1 MHLGRFGVLHRLWLL
16 ALCLC
21 CACGAAR
28 AQAPL
33 TIGWYATAP
42 FQSEG
47 PSGLTGLDI
56 QMVRAI
62 AAQAGHSLAFS
73 RIGYP
78 ELMRDIATGRRDLAS
93 GVAWTPGRAAAGRMS
108 MAYRQDVNVLIQRRG
123 GVHLMGGDAAGL
135 LAHLRVTGFRI
146 GVIEGYSYGDPVLDA
161 WLDDPARGAQVRR
174 SGDDA
179 TNLRLLLAGEIDGF
193 LAERLGAATLVAA
206 SATPRA
212 VEENRHLRL
221 SIPLHLMFSRQ
232 VPLETVA
239 AFDAAIAAL
248 KADGTLDRIAARFR
262 APVLL
267 GLTLNS
273 GWFFVLEVIGTLA
286 AALSGY
292 LAARAG
298 RYSLFGAL
306 VLALAAAVGGGILRD
321 LLVARH
327 PLGVISSPIY
337 LQLVLGMVVLAY
349 LLGRLVA
356 ALPRLTPI
364 TLRGAWRDQLFDLAD
379 AMGLAAFTVV
389 GVTVAVGV
397 GATPLWL
404 WGPLLGAIT
413 GAGGGIIRDII
424 RGGGDVPN
432 LKTGF
437 YGEVA
442 VIWSIFLSFW
452 LEWRS
457 AVIER
462 EEVLLAVLVTVAGG
476 VLTRMALLKMRAP
489 GLP

>member
-1 MHLGRFGVLHRLWLL
+1 LWFL
-16 ALCLC
+16 ALGLFSPG
-21 CACGAAR
+21 GAAR
-28 AQAPL
+28 AQVPL
-33 TIGWYATAP
+33 NTGWYAMAP

-56 QMVRAI
+56 EMVRAI
-62 AAQAGHSLAFS
+62 AARAGRSLAFS
-73 RIGYP
+73 RGGYT
-78 ELMRDIATGRRDLAS
+78 EVMGDVVAGRRDLVT
-93 GVAWTPGRAAAGRMS
+93 GVAWTPARAAAGRMS
-108 MAYRQDVNVLIQRRG
+108 IAYRQDVNVLIQRRG
-123 GVHLMGGDAAGL
+123 GLSPMARDAAGL
-135 LAHLRVTGFRI
+135 LAHLRVTGFRL
-146 GVIEGYSYGDPVLDA
+146 GVIEGYSYGDPMLDA
-161 WLDDPARGAQVRR
+161 WLADPARGARVRR
-174 SGDDA
+174 SADDA

-193 LAERLGAATLVAA
+193 LAERLTGATLVAR
-206 SATPRA
+206 SADPRA
-212 VEENRHLRL
+212 VEENGHLRL
-221 SIPLHLMFSRQ
+221 YIPLHLMFSRE
-232 VPLETVA
+232 VPPATVA

-248 KADGTLDRIAARFR
+248 AADGTLDRIAARFR

-273 GWFFVLEVIGTLA
+273 RWFFVLEVIGTLA

-306 VLALAAAVGGGILRD
+306 ILSLAAAVGGGVLRD

-327 PLGVISSPIY
+327 PLGVMSSPVY
-337 LQLVLGMVVLAY
+337 LQLVLGVVCLAY
-349 LLGRLVA
+349 LFGRLSA
-356 ALPRLTPI
+356 ALPRLTPLA
-364 TLRGAWRDQLFDLAD
+364 TRLGWRERLFDLAD
-379 AMGLAAFTVV
+379 AIGLGAFTVV
-389 GVTVAVGV
+389 GVAVAV
-397 GATPLWL
+397 ATASPLWL

-442 VIWSIFLSFW
+442 VIWSVILSFW

-462 EEVLLAVLVTVAGG
+462 EEVLLAVIITVSGA
-476 VLTRMALLKMRAP
+476 VMTRMAVLRMRAP